1 MTVVAS
7 RSPMSN
13 AAPEKGFFS
22 DLKLERAFL
31 ILLAA
36 MQFTH
41 IVDFMIL
48 MPLGPTL
55 MAKFEI
61 SPQTFGALVSAY
73 TLSAGVASVIAAFVI
88 DRFDRKRALI
98 FAYFGFAFG
107 TLLCGLA
114 PSEHL
119 LLLARVLTGA
129 FGGVV
134 SSLILSLIP
143 EAIPMSRRGA
153 AMGTVMTSFSVAS
166 IAGVPMGL
174 FLSNWM
180 GWQAPFF
187 MLTTLSIV
195 MGLVAVIRMPSFPV
209 RPAQPGQGAVANF
222 AAILSVPIHWRAF
235 AFTWLM
241 MGSTFLVI
249 PYLSPTL
256 VANGGV
262 DNEHLFLIYLFG
274 GLVTFFTMPY
284 FGKLGDRKGLFRVYA
299 GITVAAMIPVLFVTH
314 LGVWGLAV
322 ALPACMIFMALVSG
336 RAAPGMALVSGVVE
350 PRLRG
355 GFMSLNTALQQLASG
370 VSSYIAGMLLT
381 KTTDGRLLG
390 YPLVGY
396 VACFGL
402 VASIAVASTLALPV
416 VAAKAG
422 KKK

>member
-1 MTVVAS
+1 
-7 RSPMSN
+7 MST

-22 DLKLERAFL
+22 DIKLERAFL
-31 ILLAA
+31 IFLAA

-55 MAKFEI
+55 MAKFNI

-73 TLSAGVASVIAAFVI
+73 TISAGIASILAALVI
-88 DRFDRKRALI
+88 DRFDRKHALI
-98 FAYFGFAFG
+98 VAYFGFALG

-119 LLLARVLTGA
+119 LLFARVLTGA

-134 SSLILSLIP
+134 SSLIFSLIP
-143 EAIPMSRRGA
+143 EAIPISRRGG

-166 IAGVPMGL
+166 IAGVPLGL
-174 FLSNWM
+174 FLSIQL
-180 GWQAPFF
+180 GWKAPFF
-187 MLTTLSIV
+187 MLTLLSVI
-195 MGLVAVIRMPSFPV
+195 MGIIAIFRLPSFPA
-209 RPAQPGQGAVANF
+209 RPAQPGQGAIANF

-256 VANGGV
+256 VSNGGV
-262 DNEHLFLIYLFG
+262 DNEHLFMIYLFG
-274 GLVTFFTMPY
+274 GLVTFFTMPF

-299 GITVAAMIPVLFVTH
+299 GITVAAVIPVLMVTH
-314 LGVWGLAV
+314 LGSWGLVV
-322 ALPACMIFMALVSG
+322 ALPVCMLFMALVSG

-381 KTTDGRLLG
+381 KTADGQLLG
-390 YPLVGY
+390 FNLVGY

-402 VASIAVASTLALPV
+402 VASILVAGTLALPV
-416 VAAKAG
+416 ASASRVG